1 MIAAIAEVFEFRPDW
16 HRQHQAVRLVRQYE
30 LNLTSLLE
38 AHPDLHDCV
47 AGCCH
52 CEIRFLT
59 FRCNR
64 GRDDLRCP
72 FGCREHHRRQQ
83 GNARSRKYCRT
94 PEGKKRKEERNALR
108 CPFELQEQP
117 AQQASASQQA
127 PPLSEESPLSEERLL
142 HEEPACVS
150 PVEPASAPQL
160 RLHRSLSSDVPSEVL
175 PQRAPRRMLPDELGL
190 TDDFSPTEPWSLELE
205 GVVLTQETL
214 ASSPVLSYL
223 CEVLRLIERR
233 TITREELLQTL
244 GESLRQRSLGAWS
257 RREYVL
263 SYLNEHPPPED
274 ILPAQ
279 HESIGRTNES

>member
-30 LNLTSLLE
+30 LNLTSILE
-38 AHPDLHDCV
+38 THPDLHDCV

-64 GRDDLRCP
+64 RRDDLRCP

-83 GNARSRKYCRT
+83 TNARSRKHYRT
-94 PEGKKRKEERNALR
+94 PEGRKRKEERNSLR
-108 CPFELQEQP
+108 CPIDLQEQP
-117 AQQASASQQA
+117 PQQASASQQT
-127 PPLSEESPLSEERLL
+127 PPTGEELPS
-142 HEEPACVS
+142 VS

-160 RLHRSLSSDVPSEVL
+160 RLHRSLSSDVSSEVL
-175 PQRAPRRMLPDELGL
+175 HQRAHDRVLPDDLGL
-190 TDDFSPTEPWSLELE
+190 PDDVSPTETWSLELE
-205 GVVLTQETL
+205 GVLLTQQSL
-214 ASSPVLSYL
+214 ARSSVLSYL
-223 CEVLRLIERR
+223 CELIRVLERR
-233 TITREELLQTL
+233 TITREELLNTL
-244 GESLRQRSLGAWS
+244 GESLRQRSLGARR

-274 ILPAQ
+274 TQPAP
-279 HESIGRTNES
+279 HEPIGRTNQS